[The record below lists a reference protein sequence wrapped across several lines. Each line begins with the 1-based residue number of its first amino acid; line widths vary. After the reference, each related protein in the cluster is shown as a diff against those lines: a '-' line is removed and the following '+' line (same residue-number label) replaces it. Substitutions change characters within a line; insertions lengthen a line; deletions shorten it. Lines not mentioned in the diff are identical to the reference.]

1 VTDSPDKRAVHNAK
15 RMPRIV
21 LLWVPVIAWMGLI
34 FLLSAQSQYP
44 TPKSRIL
51 DLLIEKTAH
60 TVEYAILA
68 ALLARALRSSRSTS
82 RSVFALAI
90 LVAGAYALTD
100 EFHQRFVPGRSA
112 DWVDILFDWIGAMIG
127 AALALYCFESVG
139 KIFGRP
145 KKP

>member
-1 VTDSPDKRAVHNAK
+1 MTDSRHKRTTFTAK
-15 RMPRIV
+15 RLPRI
-21 LLWVPVIAWMGLI
+21 LMLWAPVVAWMVLI

-68 ALLARALRSSRSTS
+68 ALLVRALRPSRSSSRSMY
-82 RSVFALAI
+82 AIAI
-90 LVAGAYALTD
+90 LAASVYALSD

-112 DWVDILFDWIGAMIG
+112 DWADILFDWIGAMIG
-127 AALALYCFESVG
+127 AALALYCFEPSG

-145 KKP
+145 PKP